1 MGRALPQRAIGFQ
14 ACFFVGVDPPQVFDT
29 QRGRGEN
36 YDVLHNFL
44 QEWLSDRSCLETYHE
59 MQRHRICAAPV
70 LDPEQ
75 MANSPHLRDRDFL
88 GFSEAV
94 TEARGE
100 LLGRDLPSRSEFS
113 FSTSLMSKSARRPSS
128 DAFLD
133 LKNQSK
139 LNLRGIQPMS
149 RVDGEA

>member
-1 MGRALPQRAIGFQ
+1 MYQLNGERAEIYASMDAGDSTAFMRFAS
-14 ACFFVGVDPPQVFDT
+14 ASSVVGAE
-29 QRGRGEN
+29 R
-36 YDVLHNFL
+36 
-44 QEWLSDRSCLETYHE
+44 
-59 MQRHRICAAPV
+59 
-70 LDPEQ
+70 
-75 MANSPHLRDRDFL
+75 LRDRDFL

-94 TEARGE
+94 TDARGE

-128 DAFLD
+128 DALRL

-139 LNLRGIQPMS
+139 LNLRGNQPMS

>member
-1 MGRALPQRAIGFQ
+1 MKARTRQASKSSMYQLNGERAELYASMDAGDSTAFMRLAS
-14 ACFFVGVDPPQVFDT
+14 ASSVVGAE
-29 QRGRGEN
+29 R
-36 YDVLHNFL
+36 
-44 QEWLSDRSCLETYHE
+44 
-59 MQRHRICAAPV
+59 
-70 LDPEQ
+70 
-75 MANSPHLRDRDFL
+75 LRDLDFL

-94 TEARGE
+94 TDARGE

-128 DAFLD
+128 DALRL

-139 LNLRGIQPMS
+139 LNLRGNQPMS